1 MLLEIIVRII
11 VRILIKN
18 KIPAQVLQMWAAPH
32 AFFGVLKI
40 CSLVFLGY
48 SFLRNIQEKNFSG
61 LREGSVKE
69 LLKLPLNFLS

>member
-1 MLLEIIVRII
+1 MLLGII

-18 KIPAQVLQMWAAPH
+18 KIPAQALPMWAAPQ

-48 SFLRNIQEKNFSG
+48 SFLRNIQEKIFSG
-61 LREGSVKE
+61 LREGSVRE
-69 LLKLPLNFLS
+69 LLKLSFNLLS